1 MFMTTREKFKHP
13 VIISLLFA
21 IIMVLLCFTINRFQF
36 FYSTNDDYYISQFLA
51 EGEDKSIFLNYF
63 FSYPLMQLY
72 AINSRVNWFV
82 IIQIILN
89 FFAIFCLNYIFIK
102 KL

>member
-1 MFMTTREKFKHP
+1 MTTREKFRHP

-21 IIMVLLCFTINRFQF
+21 IIIVLLCFTINRFQF

-63 FSYPLMQLY
+63 FLTRRN
-72 AINSRVNWFV
+72 AV
-82 IIQIILN
+82 IMLFRRIVVMRNPMNRLG
-89 FFAIFCLNYIFIK
+89 LHRRTT
-102 KL
+102 